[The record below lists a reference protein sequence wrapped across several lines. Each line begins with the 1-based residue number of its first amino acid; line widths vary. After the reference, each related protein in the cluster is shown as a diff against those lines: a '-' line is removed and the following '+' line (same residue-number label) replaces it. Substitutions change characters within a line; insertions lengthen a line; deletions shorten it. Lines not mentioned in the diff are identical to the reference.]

1 MRSARMF
8 EIIQLLR
15 SANGPCT
22 AQNIADILEVTKRTI
37 YRDIASLQSM
47 RVPIEGEAGI
57 GYVMRPGYNLPPV
70 NFDIEEAEAISVGL
84 SMISRTGDK
93 SLEKA
98 ALRAMR
104 KLSEATQLSENLFSS
119 SWGAKVPGH
128 IDLAEIRNAI
138 RQETKLGLIYQD
150 VEHKSTKRKIRPI
163 ALVYYAEAVVIAA
176 WCELRHDFR
185 HFRSDR
191 ILSCDLLTEGF
202 EGEGVELRRKWAEVQ
217 DTDF

>member
-1 MRSARMF
+1 MRSERMF

-15 SANGPCT
+15 SAKGPCT
-22 AQNIADILEVTKRTI
+22 AQEIADTLEVTKRTI

-57 GYVMRPGYNLPPV
+57 GYLMRPGYNLPPV

-138 RQETKLGLIYQD
+138 RQESKISLHYRD
-150 VEHKSTKRKIRPI
+150 VEQRTTERTIRPV

-176 WCELRHDFR
+176 WCEMREDFR

-191 ILSCDLLTEGF
+191 IISCEILTERF
-202 EGEGVELRRKWAEVQ
+202 EGEGVVLRRQWADTQ
-217 DTDF
+217 GTDF

>member
-1 MRSARMF
+1 M
-8 EIIQLLR
+8 
-15 SANGPCT
+15 
-22 AQNIADILEVTKRTI
+22 LEVTKRTI

-57 GYVMRPGYNLPPV
+57 GYLMRPGYNLPPM

-119 SWGAKVPGH
+119 SWGANVPGH

-138 RQETKLGLIYQD
+138 RQESKISLHYRD
-150 VEHKSTKRKIRPI
+150 VEQKTTERTIRPI

-176 WCELRHDFR
+176 WCEMREDFR

-191 ILSCDLLTEGF
+191 IISSEILTENF
-202 EGEGVELRRKWAEVQ
+202 EGEGVGLRRQWAEAQ
-217 DTDF
+217 GTDF

>member
-22 AQNIADILEVTKRTI
+22 AQQIADNLEVTKRTI

-98 ALRAMR
+98 ALRAMH
-104 KLSEATQLSENLFSS
+104 KLSEATQFSETLFSS
-119 SWGAKVPGH
+119 SWGAKIPGH
-128 IDLAEIRNAI
+128 IDLAEVRNAI
-138 RQETKLGLIYQD
+138 RQETKIGLFYQD
-150 VEHKSTKRKIRPI
+150 VEQRSTERTIRPI

-176 WCELRHDFR
+176 WCELRNDFR

-191 ILSCDLLTEGF
+191 IISCEMLTESF
-202 EGEGVELRRKWAEVQ
+202 EGEGLGLRRQWAEVQ
-217 DTDF
+217 GTDF